1 VQEYCQYLGAGLEP
15 LGIRL
20 EIFRLRWVE
29 AGWAEGV
36 RELQGRIGDAGDTWV
51 LVQYTALAWSRKGFP
66 TRALRLL
73 KLLKQRGARCAM
85 VFHDAGDY
93 TGPRWRDR
101 VRRRV
106 QHFVMRELL
115 RRSELGILTVPR
127 EKLSWVP
134 AKAKNVVFIPV
145 GANLPTPEK
154 AWTQNRKFSAGSVPA
169 VAVFTITG
177 GAAGEREVRWIAE
190 AMSYA
195 AGNVGRLRLVLLG
208 RNSENAGEKLRELL
222 KGEDVEVDVRGLL
235 PAEDLVQALGEANVM
250 LFVRAPISSRR
261 GSALAGIACGLP
273 VVGREGSETGAPI
286 TEAGVV
292 LLLEDSTS
300 EYGAALVRVLSDES
314 YRASLA
320 ERSRLAQERY
330 FSWRAIA
337 GAYAEALR
345 GEKKFE

>member
-1 VQEYCQYLGAGLEP
+1 VEEYCHFLGEALES
-15 LGIRL
+15 LGITL
-20 EIFRLRWVE
+20 EIFRLRWTE
-29 AGWAEGV
+29 TGWAKSVGGL
-36 RELQGRIGDAGDTWV
+36 RKRIGTVEDGWV

-66 TRALRLL
+66 TRALRLI
-73 KLLKQRGARCAM
+73 KLVKKHGARCGI

-93 TGPRWRDR
+93 DGARVQDR

-106 QHFVMRELL
+106 QLSVMSECL
-115 RRSELGILTVPR
+115 RLSDLAILTVPR
-127 EKLSWVP
+127 EKLSWIP

-145 GANLPTPEK
+145 GANLPAPEK
-154 AWTQNRKFSAGSVPA
+154 AWEQKTNAAGRLPA

-195 AGNVGRLRLVLLG
+195 AGKAGRLRLILMG
-208 RNSENAGEKLRELL
+208 RNSGSGGEKLRELL
-222 KGEDVEVDVRGLL
+222 KGENVEVDIRGLL
-235 PAEDLVQALGEANVM
+235 PAEELVRALGEADVM

-292 LLLEDSTS
+292 LLPEDSTS

-320 ERSRLAQERY
+320 ERSRKAQERY
-330 FSWRAIA
+330 FSWGAIA
-337 GAYAEALR
+337 GEYAEVLR
-345 GEKKFE
+345 EEKRAEL